1 MKRRNHIALAGL
13 LVLGASGWFLLSTV
27 LLDEL
32 PDEVLVLAAALASLA
47 TLAALGVPSRADLKR
62 LGGAQL
68 AWSAL
73 AGVLMLAV
81 SPLVILANRFTDAP
95 PGSETLFL
103 TTSAWAGLALLA
115 SAFLP
120 RGRANLRQVA
130 FVCAGVVGG
139 AALLA
144 NWERPSSFSP
154 FVRYPSQDLAFLAAG
169 AIWLAGGLILIRSKS
184 QHDTHPAQVVAA
196 AAGAGAAFIALALSG
211 KLATISQIPSYAGVL
226 LAASVLSSA
235 VFVGWLVLA
244 GRVGVAA
251 TSALWLLPPVAI
263 TGFGVFEQAFSPR
276 GPDPVIWPGA
286 LAGITLA
293 VLGALGAWLSRDAG
307 SPAPARA
314 AARSKTGLAA
324 AFLSVA
330 AFGTAAV
337 ALGLPAIEASVKG
350 SLTSGQAYSAQWN
363 LLGFET
369 AGGWA
374 AVVAGVLLISSALD
388 ALSTRRPGRI
398 LASATVCAV
407 VLGAYYYLASTP
419 LHTWTRWVPVEIQSE
434 YGTEYT
440 LLQFATVHNPM
451 RLAALALG
459 AAAVVALCV
468 NAVAVR
474 RSQEQ
479 SPAPSEV
486 SE

>member
-103 TTSAWAGLALLA
+103 TTSAWAATRSARLGIPAEAAGERCVRSRLCAHGRRRRGCLAREL
-115 SAFLP
+115 
-120 RGRANLRQVA
+120 
-130 FVCAGVVGG
+130 G
-139 AALLA
+139 AAQLLLSVHSLSLT
-144 NWERPSSFSP
+144 RPCVSCC
-154 FVRYPSQDLAFLAAG
+154 G
-169 AIWLAGGLILIRSKS
+169 GHLAGRRMMLIRSRS

-244 GRVGVAA
+244 DAWALRRRAPCGCCPRGYNRLRGLRAGVQPSRALIRSCGRVPGRHHAGRSRCPGRLAFERRWFACAGSSSSPIRRPV
-251 TSALWLLPPVAI
+251 LPPLSSRLRLS
-263 TGFGVFEQAFSPR
+263 ERLPWSPR
-276 GPDPVIWPGA
+276 
-286 LAGITLA
+286 T
-293 VLGALGAWLSRDAG
+293 SRD
-307 SPAPARA
+307 RA
-314 AARSKTGLAA
+314 T
-324 AFLSVA
+324 
-330 AFGTAAV
+330 
-337 ALGLPAIEASVKG
+337 VKG

-374 AVVAGVLLISSALD
+374 AVVAGGLLISSALD
-388 ALSTRRPGRI
+388 ALSTRRLGRYPRI
-398 LASATVCAV
+398 RSGCAV

-419 LHTWTRWVPVEIQSE
+419 LHTWTRWVP
-434 YGTEYT
+434 
-440 LLQFATVHNPM
+440 
-451 RLAALALG
+451 
-459 AAAVVALCV
+459 
-468 NAVAVR
+468 
-474 RSQEQ
+474 
-479 SPAPSEV
+479 
-486 SE
+486 